1 MIRPVAYFRII
12 RPVNVLL
19 SSIGV
24 TLGFWLTDVKAPLTD
39 LLLLIATVTCALGF
53 GNVIN
58 DIKDMEGDRI
68 NHPDR
73 PIPKGTISQ
82 TGAFIFSILLVI
94 LSLTAS
100 FTVSFSHGIAAAI
113 PLGLLLVY
121 TLLLK
126 GTPLVGNILI
136 SLLVAYTLIFGS
148 IHSPDI
154 KIILIPAFLAFL
166 LNLSREIVKD
176 IQDREGDLNTGLRTT
191 VILPERVLKGILIT
205 ICIVYILLVF
215 LPVLLDHFHTLY
227 LLNCVCIVLPVHI
240 FWFVKLMK
248 KDASSHLESIS
259 TAIKIEMLGGL
270 IALSFDKF
278 FAYTF

>member
-1 MIRPVAYFRII
+1 MIRPVAYFRTI

-24 TLGFWLTDVKAPLTD
+24 ALGFWLTDVKAPLTD
-39 LLLLIATVTCALGF
+39 LLLLIATATCALGF

-58 DIKDMEGDRI
+58 DIKDVEGDRI

-73 PIPKGTISQ
+73 PIPKGTISPA
-82 TGAFIFSILLVI
+82 GAFIFSIFLVI

-100 FTVSFSHGIAAAI
+100 FTVSFSHCIAAAI
-113 PLGLLLVY
+113 PLGLLIVY
-121 TLLLK
+121 TLFLK

-154 KIILIPAFLAFL
+154 TIILIPAFLAFL

-176 IQDREGDLNTGLRTT
+176 IQDREGDLNAGLRTT
-191 VILPERVLKGILIT
+191 AILSERVLKGILIA
-205 ICIVYILLVF
+205 ICIVYILFVF
-215 LPVLLDHFHTLY
+215 IPVLLGHFHTLY
-227 LLNCVCIVLPVHI
+227 LLNCVCIVLPIHI

-270 IALSFDKF
+270 VALSFDKLF
-278 FAYTF
+278 T